1 MRAIEGNRVKLPG
14 IGSLRFHGQ
23 DMPTG
28 KIKCARLVKRASG
41 WSLCL
46 FIDAERAPIASTG
59 RGMIGIDPGFIDLLT
74 LSDGEKVPHPKELQ
88 RSLERLGQA
97 QRGVNRKLTA
107 RLHERIKNQRK
118 DRNHKLSLRLVQE
131 NAVIVFSKDNTQGM
145 ARTFGKSVASSAH
158 AQLRAMLAYKSP
170 PGGTHYLEVAS
181 RHSTRICSACGC
193 RSGPTGLAGL
203 SVRTWVC
210 SACGTPHDRDINA
223 AINTLMA
230 RVGTTLERET
240 RHVA

>member
-59 RGMIGIDPGFIDLLT
+59 RGMIEIDPGFIDLLT

-158 AQLRAMLAYKSP
+158 VL
-170 PGGTHYLEVAS
+170 
-181 RHSTRICSACGC
+181 ICIQS
-193 RSGPTGLAGL
+193 
-203 SVRTWVC
+203 
-210 SACGTPHDRDINA
+210 
-223 AINTLMA
+223 
-230 RVGTTLERET
+230 
-240 RHVA
+240 